1 MALGALALVTA
12 VGVKEGMNRLAA
24 TSAADV
30 SLGGRL
36 EEYRA
41 ALRLW
46 TRFPL
51 TGCGLGT
58 FRDGFPMVQTP
69 SLQGTWWHPHCD
81 FLEVLV
87 TAGLVGAVLLA
98 VGLWAVVRQSARVLR
113 TGSRSEDRAAGLAA
127 CGLLA
132 SVGIH
137 ESLDFGLAMP
147 ANAMTLAVLLGAV
160 MAAKLHGGSVQD
172 DRAGNHLTL
181 LRVDDLQDV
190 EAGSERHRQPQRR
203 PGSRRRHRDG
213 AEAGTVQP

>member
-1 MALGALALVTA
+1 MS
-12 VGVKEGMNRLAA
+12 RLAT
-24 TSAADV
+24 TSVVDV

-58 FRDGFPMVQTP
+58 FQDGFPMVQTP
-69 SLQGTWWHPHCD
+69 SLQGTWWHPHSD

-87 TAGLVGAVLLA
+87 TAGIAGAALLA

-113 TGSRSEDRAAGLAA
+113 AGSRSEDRAAGLAA
-127 CGLLA
+127 CGLLV

-147 ANAMTLAVLLGAV
+147 ANAVTLAVLLGAA
-160 MAAKLHGGSVQD
+160 MAAKLGGGSAQD
-172 DRAGNHLTL
+172 HRAGHHLTL

-190 EAGSERHRQPQRR
+190 EAGGERHRQLQRHS
-203 PGSRRRHRDG
+203 GSRRRHRDG

>member
-1 MALGALALVTA
+1 MALGALALVTT
-12 VGVKEGMNRLAA
+12 VGMKEGMNRLAA
-24 TSAADV
+24 TSTTDV

-51 TGCGLGT
+51 TGSGLGT
-58 FRDGFPMVQTP
+58 FRDGFPLVQTP
-69 SLQGTWWHPHCD
+69 SLQGTWWHPHSD

-87 TAGLVGAVLLA
+87 TAGIVGAALLA

-113 TGSRSEDRAAGLAA
+113 AASRSEDRAAGLAA
-127 CGLLA
+127 CGLLVSMA
-132 SVGIH
+132 IH

-147 ANAMTLAVLLGAV
+147 ANAVTLAVLLGAV
-160 MAAKLHGGSVQD
+160 TAAKLSSASAQG

-181 LRVDDLQDV
+181 LPVDDLQDV
-190 EAGSERHRQPQRR
+190 EAGAERHRQLQRR
-203 PGSRRRHRDG
+203 RDFPRRHREG
-213 AEAGTVQP
+213 AETGAVQP